1 MLFRSV
7 VSSGPAPVAV
17 PVVVGAQWSDARER
31 LADAGVAARRRDAYD
46 DRQPA
51 GIVLAVDPVAGT
63 TVDPGSTVTV
73 TVSKGRAPVAVP
85 VVAGRTYEQAATAL
99 RSRGFVPV
107 RGADAFSATV
117 PKGAVAGT
125 VPAAGKVVPYG
136 SRVTIA
142 VSKGPDLVTVPELAN
157 LTLDEASAAA
167 EGRGL
172 TLEVAG
178 TYSRGFVVV
187 SQTPDAGTRIRR
199 GATVTVRFG
208 PSSVR

>member
-1 MLFRSV
+1 MVLEGGRNVAATGTYMSSTLSGALVYQKVQKDGGATPVDDAKTSTMVSDLRSV
-7 VSSGPAPVAV
+7 VHDAVPSARVGGPAAKNH
-17 PVVVGAQWSDARER
+17 D
-31 LADAGVAARRRDAYD
+31 LTD
-46 DRQPA
+46 
-51 GIVLAVDPVAGT
+51 VLLG
-63 TVDPGSTVTV
+63 
-73 TVSKGRAPVAVP
+73 
-85 VVAGRTYEQAATAL
+85 
-99 RSRGFVPV
+99 
-107 RGADAFSATV
+107 
-117 PKGAVAGT
+117 
-125 VPAAGKVVPYG
+125 
-136 SRVTIA
+136 
-142 VSKGPDLVTVPELAN
+142 N